1 MDPWIY
7 FWLKAHFFINP
18 CKNDPHIGVLAA
30 FSGAL
35 AGLVAILV
43 VLFFTGFLYYLPE
56 PILAV
61 LIIAAVINMV
71 DFRGFLRIW
80 SVGRITGCIC
90 HQIFR
95 SITSG
100 QLSFKTIRP
109 AQCSRLTR
117 NGQLSAARIMISKLI
132 PMARLT
138 SISGRRLLSAKRTT
152 GCKRFQEKDGTFY
165 SASMVRSSRGSIRRG
180 VPVRLSSSC
189 ERKI

>member
-7 FWLKAHFFINP
+7 FWLKAHFFIHP

-80 SVGRITGCIC
+80 SVGRITG
-90 HQIFR
+90 
-95 SITSG
+95 
-100 QLSFKTIRP
+100 
-109 AQCSRLTR
+109 
-117 NGQLSAARIMISKLI
+117 
-132 PMARLT
+132 
-138 SISGRRLLSAKRTT
+138 
-152 GCKRFQEKDGTFY
+152 
-165 SASMVRSSRGSIRRG
+165 
-180 VPVRLSSSC
+180 
-189 ERKI
+189 